1 MIAINQTMWTQDMH
15 DDCCR
20 GGGKC
25 RWSCTVHLIYR
36 DVVLRDGKGMETNT
50 RGLNTAM

>member
-20 GGGKC
+20 GGEMP
-25 RWSCTVHLIYR
+25 
-36 DVVLRDGKGMETNT
+36 VVMHST
-50 RGLNTAM
+50 LNLQRCGIV